1 MKLPGV
7 RNRLY
12 ELAEEYKQDVKLS
25 AELKKLADEIKR
37 RPPIMRAKRSSR
49 ATTPAKIF
57 ILKNFHSLMRK
68 LSPTWPMRK
77 TGYLFNMDG
86 GRVSEAVRGKR
97 Q

>member
-1 MKLPGV
+1 MKLPEV
-7 RNRLY
+7 RKRLY
-12 ELAEEYKQDVKLS
+12 ELAEEYKHDIKLS

-49 ATTPAKIF
+49 EMTPEIARRVKIIHRLLTKF
-57 ILKNFHSLMRK
+57 WSKWSVQKTANF
-68 LSPTWPMRK
+68 
-77 TGYLFNMDG
+77 FNLNI